1 MIRIV
6 RLFIPLAAAFVS
18 ACSGSGQAEVAKPA
32 LWRLSDPDT
41 TIYLFGTI
49 HMLPDGYDWRT
60 PRFNAAL
67 ARAGTLV
74 LEIADVGDAN
84 AQASAYKAVAT
95 APGLPPILDR
105 APADKR
111 AALAAAIDKAG
122 LKPAQLDGLKTW
134 AAALTIGTMTGKG
147 SGASPLNGVDS
158 QLGALFRDAGKP
170 VDGLETTRQQ
180 LGYFDSLPES
190 AQRKL
195 LLGMADDATGDGGKQ
210 ITDMIAAWSKGD
222 VKRIAVTFDEELKL
236 SPELAD
242 RLVRQR
248 NAAWA
253 GWIEQRMAK
262 PGTVMVAV
270 GAGHFA
276 GSDSVIAKLK
286 ADGYRVERLQ

>member
-1 MIRIV
+1 MFLR
-6 RLFIPLAAAFVS
+6 RSLAVLALALTTGSVS
-18 ACSGSGQAEVAKPA
+18 AAPA
-32 LWRLSDPDT
+32 IWKVSDEDSAVW
-41 TIYLFGTI
+41 LFGSI

-147 SGASPLNGVDS
+147 SVRP
-158 QLGALFRDAGKP
+158 
-170 VDGLETTRQQ
+170 
-180 LGYFDSLPES
+180 
-190 AQRKL
+190 
-195 LLGMADDATGDGGKQ
+195 AT
-210 ITDMIAAWSKGD
+210 A
-222 VKRIAVTFDEELKL
+222 
-236 SPELAD
+236 
-242 RLVRQR
+242 
-248 NAAWA
+248 
-253 GWIEQRMAK
+253 
-262 PGTVMVAV
+262 
-270 GAGHFA
+270 
-276 GSDSVIAKLK
+276 
-286 ADGYRVERLQ
+286 